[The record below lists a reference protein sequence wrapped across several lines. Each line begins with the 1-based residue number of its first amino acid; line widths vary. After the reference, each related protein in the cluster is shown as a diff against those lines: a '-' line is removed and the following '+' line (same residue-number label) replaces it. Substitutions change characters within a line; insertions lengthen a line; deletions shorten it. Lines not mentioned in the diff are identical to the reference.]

1 MQWWSRNMV
10 ATLKAA
16 PADEAYVLMGAAE
29 VRVGEG

>member
-1 MQWWSRNMV
+1 MV